1 MLTTMQ
7 LRSVKSIMFSICFG
21 WIMAFF
27 TALRAAENT
36 ESLPFIFW
44 HYNHVSCG
52 GDYPFRN
59 MKLQLPANL
68 NCYNETT
75 MHQKGVITRV
85 LSDWRTC
92 VWLHQPR
99 SSASPN
105 GNTSLLILPQILTFP
120 LPHLL
125 FLHCS
130 NSNRHNL
137 EGVNKSWLRWTACHS
152 LSLLS
157 LNKLHPHSACEHVR
171 RDDTSC

>member
-52 GDYPFRN
+52 GDNPFRN

-75 MHQKGVITRV
+75 MHQKGVITQV

-120 LPHLL
+120 ICCFCTAAILTGTTWRVLINHDYGGLRATASLCSLWINSIPILPANT
-125 FLHCS
+125 FGEMIQVVS
-130 NSNRHNL
+130 
-137 EGVNKSWLRWTACHS
+137 
-152 LSLLS
+152 
-157 LNKLHPHSACEHVR
+157 
-171 RDDTSC
+171 